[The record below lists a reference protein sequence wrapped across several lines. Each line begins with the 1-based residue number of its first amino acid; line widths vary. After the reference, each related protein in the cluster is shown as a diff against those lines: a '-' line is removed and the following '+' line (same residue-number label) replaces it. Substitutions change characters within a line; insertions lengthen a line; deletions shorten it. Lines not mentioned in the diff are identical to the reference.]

1 MHKNITK
8 TQLKQLIELAAE
20 KQYGVSGK
28 ELSNLQLYKCVAR
41 VVRDLLLQKRADF
54 NHEHKAQTAQ
64 RRKLR
69 DRRQLRSEKPT
80 GYFSLQQCFQGKAGT
95 K

>member
-8 TQLKQLIELAAE
+8 TQIKNLIELAAE
-20 KQYGVSGK
+20 KQYGVSAS

-54 NHEHKAQTAQ
+54 NHEHKART
-64 RRKLR
+64 RKRIHYL
-69 DRRQLRSEKPT
+69 SME
-80 GYFSLQQCFQGKAGT
+80 
-95 K
+95 

>member
-28 ELSNLQLYKCVAR
+28 ELSKLQLYKCVAR
-41 VVRDLLLQKRADF
+41 VVRDLLLQKRAD
-54 NHEHKAQTAQ
+54 
-64 RRKLR
+64 
-69 DRRQLRSEKPT
+69 
-80 GYFSLQQCFQGKAGT
+80 
-95 K
+95 